1 MRDGP
6 LLLRSRA
13 PAADR
18 LPWCLASDPHRRG
31 SLAPPPGRPRLRSFR
46 FRPPAAGPCAYPPDA
61 PERRAFHVHPGT
73 SAAVGNGEIAR
84 PAFPSLVLETAPAV
98 ER

>member
-31 SLAPPPGRPRLRSFR
+31 SLAPPPGRPRLRSCR
-46 FRPPAAGPCAYPPDA
+46 SRPPAAGPCGYPLDEPG
-61 PERRAFHVHPGT
+61 PRAFHARRGT
-73 SAAVGNGEIAR
+73 STAAGIAEIDP
-84 PAFPSLVLETAPAV
+84 PAFPSPVLETAPAV
-98 ER
+98 